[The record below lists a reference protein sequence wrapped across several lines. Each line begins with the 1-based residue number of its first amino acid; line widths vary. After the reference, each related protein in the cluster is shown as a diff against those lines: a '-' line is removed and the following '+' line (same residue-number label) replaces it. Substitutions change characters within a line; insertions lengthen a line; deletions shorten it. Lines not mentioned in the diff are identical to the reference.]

1 MDSGSPSINK
11 GQPAFSYPIMKSR
24 SGSSSHVKR
33 TKDQKRSMIE
43 EKKHLIGTTG
53 TQRNNESLPEDDIH
67 RSGHRS
73 NPQSPTPP
81 SEQSNSGTCPH
92 CKIHSWL
99 PHSAGCPNSQ
109 NNQKKS
115 SSSLALYRK

>member
-1 MDSGSPSINK
+1 
-11 GQPAFSYPIMKSR
+11 
-24 SGSSSHVKR
+24 
-33 TKDQKRSMIE
+33 MIE
-43 EKKHLIGTTG
+43 EKKILMGTTG
-53 TQRNNESLPEDDIH
+53 AQKNDEPLSDDDAH
-67 RSGHRS
+67 RSGYRS

-99 PHSAGCPNSQ
+99 PHSASCPNSQ
-109 NNQKKS
+109 NNQRKS